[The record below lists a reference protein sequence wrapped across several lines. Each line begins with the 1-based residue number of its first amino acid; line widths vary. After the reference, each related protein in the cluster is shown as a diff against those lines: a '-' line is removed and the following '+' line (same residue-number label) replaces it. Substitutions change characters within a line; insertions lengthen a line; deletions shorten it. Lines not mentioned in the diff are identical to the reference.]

1 MNVVIYARYS
11 SRGQNEQSIEG
22 QLEKCYDFAE
32 RHNFNVIGEYI
43 DRALTGKTDNRPQF
57 QQMVEDSSK
66 KQFQGVII
74 YATDRF
80 ARNRED
86 SAIYKKQLRLNNVR
100 VFSATEYVSDAPY
113 AVLLESVL
121 EGQAEYYSLELSA
134 KVKRGMKINA
144 SKCYYNGGSVPLG
157 LKLETVEVVNGP
169 MNKKIAK
176 KKFVIDEEKAPIVQ
190 EIFEKY
196 ANGSTM
202 ADIIRYLN
210 EKQIK
215 TSQGN
220 EFNKNSIRKILLN
233 RKYIGYYSYEG
244 KETKD
249 GIPRIIDDETFF
261 KVAEKLKE
269 NKQAPSK
276 GKAIVPFI
284 LTTKLFCGNCNSM
297 MTGYSGTS
305 KTGKLHSYY
314 GCKGTWANKCTRKG
328 ISKEY
333 IENVVVTQALKLLTN
348 ENIDIIANTI
358 VKLAEE
364 EKEKTR
370 IKMLEKALRKNEKAK
385 ANLFAFIKD
394 CEIDNIRKSTYEE
407 MEKIEKEHKQI
418 EEQIRIEENN
428 IVKVTV
434 QQIKFFLKEL
444 RKIDISDIRYRQM
457 LINMLVYKVFLYDD
471 NLTIVFTTQNKFY
484 SERIP
489 KLSELESS
497 FLGNQ
502 LPPKL
507 FNKLNE
513 NGTS

>member
-57 QQMVEDSSK
+57 QQMVEDSAK

-121 EGQAEYYSLELSA
+121 EGQAEYYSLELST

-196 ANGSTM
+196 ANGATM

-210 EKQIK
+210 EKNLK

-233 RKYIGYYSYEG
+233 RKYIGIYSYEG
-244 KETKD
+244 KETEN
-249 GIPRIIDDETFF
+249 GIPPIISNEVFAM
-261 KVAEKLKE
+261 VGEKLQE
-269 NKQAPSK
+269 NKKAPSR

-284 LTTKLFCGNCNSM
+284 LTEKLFCGNCKSKM
-297 MTGYSGTS
+297 RGYSGTS

-314 GCKGTWANKCTRKG
+314 GCKGTWEQKCNRKG
-328 ISKEY
+328 VSKEY
-333 IENVVVTQALKLLTN
+333 IENFVVTQALNILTN
-348 ENIDIIANTI
+348 ENIDRIANTV
-358 VKLAEE
+358 VKLAE
-364 EKEKTR
+364 KEKDRTR
-370 IKMLEKALRKNEKAK
+370 IKMLEKALRKNEKSK
-385 ANLFAFIKD
+385 SNLFDSIKE
-394 CEIDNIRKSTYEE
+394 CGIDSVRKSIFEE
-407 MEKIEKEHKQI
+407 IAKLEQEHKEIENQI
-418 EEQIRIEENN
+418 QREENN

-434 QQIKFFLKEL
+434 QQIKFFLKEM

-457 LINMLVYKVFLYDD
+457 LVNMLVYKVYLYDD
-471 NLTIVFTTQNKFY
+471 NITIVFTTQNRYYEEKV
-484 SERIP
+484 P
-489 KLSELESS
+489 KLSEIESS
-497 FLGNQ
+497 LLGNQ
-502 LPPKL
+502 LPPK
-507 FNKLNE
+507 K
-513 NGTS
+513 